1 MENQNDT
8 DIELDIKIDSNEQQ
22 KSDDEEEDEQQQQ
35 KQQTKQ
41 SRKCCRGKEKHE
53 EINLK
58 TINNN
63 GKSRESLVRKNRN
76 YKKRI
81 RVNFK
86 QFKRALPC
94 LFAWSL
100 LLTSTGVYFTLVLPE
115 LFIILNEIFIY
126 WICLLAVQFLIFIQ
140 TLMNFALATFKDPG
154 RYQKQAED
162 LNDDSFK
169 SPLYKNILI
178 RNNLVK
184 TKWCSSCNFYR
195 PLRCSHCSICD
206 ACIDQFDHHCPWLSN
221 CVGKR
226 NYRFFIQFLFF
237 IILHMI
243 SLFSCCLTVVLKTS
257 LSKQSSIVAF
267 VLIGIISLLIIP
279 IGGLFIF
286 HLMLISKART
296 TNEQVT
302 GKYKGLNLFQQGFFK
317 NFATVLCSSV
327 PPKFENYSNIVYQ
340 IPFDED
346 EQPLN
351 RTKYAKTNLDSINIA

>member
-8 DIELDIKIDSNEQQ
+8 DIELEIKNDSNE
-22 KSDDEEEDEQQQQ
+22 EQQQQ
-35 KQQTKQ
+35 QQKGEQPKKPSNCCGGRKKQQKN
-41 SRKCCRGKEKHE
+41 E
-53 EINLK
+53 EINLNA
-58 TINNN
+58 INKN
-63 GKSRESLVRKNRN
+63 GISRESLRRSNTIEKSISFNL
-76 YKKRI
+76 
-81 RVNFK
+81 K
-86 QFKRALPC
+86 QVKRALPC

-115 LFIILNEIFIY
+115 IFDILNENFIY
-126 WICLLAVQFLIFIQ
+126 WSCVLAIQFLIFIH

-154 RYQKQAED
+154 RYAKQDED

-178 RNNLVK
+178 KNNLVK

-243 SLFSCCLTVVLKTS
+243 SIFTCCLIVVLKTS
-257 LSKQSSIVAF
+257 LSKQSSIAAF

-302 GKYKGLNLFQQGFFK
+302 AKYKGLNLFQQGFCK
-317 NFATVLCSSV
+317 NFATVICASI
-327 PPKFENYSNIVYQ
+327 PPKFENYSNLIHQVTL
-340 IPFDED
+340 DED

-351 RTKYAKTNLDSINIA
+351 KAKYAKTTLDSINIA